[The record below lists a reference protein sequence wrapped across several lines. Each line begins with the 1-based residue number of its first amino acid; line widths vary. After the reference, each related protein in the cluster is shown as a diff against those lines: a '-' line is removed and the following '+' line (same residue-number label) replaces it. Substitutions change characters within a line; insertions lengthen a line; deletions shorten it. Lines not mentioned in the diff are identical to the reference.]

1 MAHMKVVRLLTAL
14 DLLPLEECTSDAEEW
29 RQEIRD
35 AVRELQA
42 TGLPADD
49 ALRYDSDGNPL
60 TRQELEALLEAVIED
75 WPVLASG
82 GG

>member
-49 ALRYDSDGNPL
+49 LLRYDSDGNPL
-60 TRQELEALLEAVIED
+60 TRQELEAVLEAVIED